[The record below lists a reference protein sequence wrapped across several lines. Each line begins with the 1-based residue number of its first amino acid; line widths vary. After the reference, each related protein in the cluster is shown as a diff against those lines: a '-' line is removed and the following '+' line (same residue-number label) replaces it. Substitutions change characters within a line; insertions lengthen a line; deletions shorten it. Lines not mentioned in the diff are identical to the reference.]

1 MKHHQDK
8 SKIKYTITYMKK
20 ILFGAALSMAAMPA
34 MAHTDLLNEN
44 FDGDWT
50 VSFTTLELDHAAPHT
65 SINAAFT
72 DSQGVA
78 CPWWIGKDDR
88 ADTDRFFISHS
99 YYQQPS
105 QSNDWAVS
113 NAMTVPSEG
122 FTLSFDAQ
130 SVPIRSGET
139 HALSDLWV
147 FVTEQPVT
155 ASWQPAASDAAHHIE
170 AISYGK
176 DRDNCKGDYQHY
188 EFSLDAYK
196 GKTVYIS
203 FANLNTDKDILAIDN
218 VLVRRP
224 DKAEISATA
233 PDYIVH
239 GDFNVE
245 ATIKGTSDEGLDN
258 WTVTFVCGDV
268 KKTESGTRLANGQE
282 ERFTFTAAVGAD
294 QTADYTVTLSSAG
307 VPDIVASGSTTGLSF
322 QTTRRILVEETTGV
336 WCGNCPTAIYTME
349 CLEKEEEYEGRILPV
364 SVHVGNDPMV
374 VEEYEYMFGIGAV
387 APFFRVD
394 RDFTLI
400 GTGDNDFK
408 YDPTNEKSAA
418 YSILRYLDRE
428 TIADIEV
435 KGSYLKNGNKI
446 TGVDVTA
453 EFTPAITMEG
463 SRYRIGFILTEN
475 NVNRGNAPRSI
486 WAQHNYLSG
495 AAAVDK
501 SIPFYY
507 LPESIANM
515 YFQDVAR
522 QIYGFRGE
530 ENTVPAQTLPVGE
543 KVSYNTQL
551 GLPDPT
557 VTSPDGTVTVP
568 GLDTRNLY
576 ITAFLIDGETNTV
589 VNSARVALSEEA
601 EAKKTSADVLA
612 ATSVESIETESG
624 EAEYFNMQGIR
635 VLDPVPGIYVV
646 RRGDKVTKEVVR

>member
-1 MKHHQDK
+1 
-8 SKIKYTITYMKK
+8 MKK
-20 ILFGAALSMAAMPA
+20 ILFGATLSLATLPA

-50 VSFTTLELDHAAPHT
+50 GSFTTLDFDHAAPHS
-65 SINAAFT
+65 SINASFI

-78 CPWWIGKDDR
+78 CPWWVGKDDTK
-88 ADTDRFFISHS
+88 DTDRFFISHS
-99 YYQQPS
+99 YYRQPT

-122 FTLSFDAQ
+122 FSLSFDAQ
-130 SVPIRSGET
+130 SVPIRAGEE
-139 HALSDLWV
+139 HALSDLWI
-147 FVTEQPVT
+147 FITEQPVT
-155 ASWQPAASDAAHHIE
+155 ADWQPAASDAAHHIE
-170 AISYGK
+170 AISYGN

-196 GKTVYIS
+196 GKTIYIS

-224 DKAEISATA
+224 DRAELSATS
-233 PDYIVH
+233 PDYIIH

-245 ATIKGTSDEGLDN
+245 ATIKGTSEAGLDN

-268 KKTESGTRLANGQE
+268 KKTESGANLANGQE
-282 ERFTFTAAVGAD
+282 EFFTFTAPVGAD
-294 QTADYTVTLSSAG
+294 QKAEYTVTLSAPG
-307 VPDIVASGSTTGLSF
+307 VPDIVATGSTTGLAF

-336 WCGNCPTAIYTME
+336 WCGNCPTAIFTME
-349 CLEKEEEYEGRILPV
+349 NLEKEHEDRILPV
-364 SVHVGNDPMV
+364 SVHVGNDPME

-394 RDFTLI
+394 RDPVLI
-400 GTGDNDFK
+400 GINDNDFK
-408 YDPTNEKSAA
+408 YDPTNENTAA
-418 YSILRYLDRE
+418 YAILRYLDKE

-435 KGSYLKNGNKI
+435 KGSYLKNGNRI

-453 EFTPAITMEG
+453 EFTPAVTMDG
-463 SRYRIGFILTEN
+463 SHYRIGFILTEN
-475 NVNRGNAPRSI
+475 NVNRGSAPRSI
-486 WAQHNYLSG
+486 WQQHNYLSG
-495 AAAVDK
+495 QANVDR
-501 SIPFYY
+501 SNPFYY
-507 LPESIANM
+507 LPSNIGNM

-530 ENTVPAQTLPVGE
+530 ENTVPAGTLPVGE
-543 KVSYNTQL
+543 KVTYNTQL

-557 VTSPDGTVTVP
+557 VTTADGTVTVP

-576 ITAFLIDGETNTV
+576 ITAFLMDGRTNTV
-589 VNSARVALSEEA
+589 VNAARVALSDEA
-601 EAKKTSADVLA
+601 QPKVTSEDILK
-612 ATSVESIETESG
+612 ATGIDSIQTENG

-646 RRGDKVTKEVVR
+646 RRGDKVSKEVVR